1 MIHRIITLIS
11 DTIDRKFLIIGS
23 VIAFFG
29 IYIGILLFGENSILA
44 YFKLRSE
51 KQNLTNKIIELKN
64 SNAVLQKKYFELKQ
78 QNRNRKEE

>member
-1 MIHRIITLIS
+1 MIHRIFALIS
-11 DTIDRKFLIIGS
+11 DTIDRRFLIIGS
-23 VIAFFG
+23 VIAFLG
-29 IYIGILLFGENSILA
+29 IYLGILLFGENSILT

-78 QNRNRKEE
+78 QNRNRKEN